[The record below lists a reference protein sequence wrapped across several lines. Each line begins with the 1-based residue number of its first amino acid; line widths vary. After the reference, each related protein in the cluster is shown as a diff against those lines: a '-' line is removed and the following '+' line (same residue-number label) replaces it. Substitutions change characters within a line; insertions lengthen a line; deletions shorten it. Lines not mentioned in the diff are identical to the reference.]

1 MAVKISKVLKNGSG
15 LNIEWTDGKKSN
27 FNFMWLRDN
36 CPLDMDED
44 TRERTFN
51 ILEVSENI
59 HPKNYKINLDGKLE
73 IEWSEGNHTSFYD
86 PKWLRKNCYTLKEKY
101 VSPYQLWDSKLN
113 SNLES
118 ISIDYENI
126 MQSDEALIQWLNL
139 LHEKGFS
146 IVKNSPTE
154 KKSALPLLNR
164 ISHIRETFFNTPFE
178 VISIPKPNNLAYTSK
193 RLVNHMDLPYYEL
206 PPGYQFLHC
215 LVNNAEGG
223 MSRAVDGFFVADYL
237 RNNDPETFKTLTRVP
252 AVFVNRDYTQNKKR
266 LYHAQEITLNKDGD
280 YNDIRFSVPTMG
292 IMDCSPEDM
301 DKFYKAH
308 HKFGKLLHDKRFMV
322 EFKLKEGD
330 IFCFNNRRV
339 LHGRTEYDPNTGHRH
354 LQGYYLD
361 RDEIISRLHYLNKA
375 EF

>member
-1 MAVKISKVLKNGSG
+1 MSVKISKVLKNGSA
-15 LNIEWTDGKKSN
+15 LNVEWNDGKKSN

-36 CPLDMDED
+36 CPSDMDED

-59 HPKNYKINLDGKLE
+59 YPSEYKINSEGNLQIK
-73 IEWSEGNHTSFYD
+73 WSEGNHTSFYNPD
-86 PKWLRKNCYTLKEKY
+86 WLRKNCYTLKEKY
-101 VSPYQLWDSKLN
+101 TSPYKLWDNKLSLN
-113 SNLES
+113 FES
-118 ISIDYENI
+118 ISINYDEV
-126 MQSDEALIQWLNL
+126 MQSDESLIQWLDL

-154 KKSALPLLNR
+154 KKSALPLLHR

-178 VISIPKPNNLAYTSK
+178 VISIPKPNNLAYTPK
-193 RLVNHMDLPYYEL
+193 HLINHMDLPYYEL

-223 MSRAVDGFFVADYL
+223 MSRAVDGFSVADYL
-237 RNNDPETFKTLTRVP
+237 KNNDPEVFKTLTKVP
-252 AVFVNRDYTQNKKR
+252 VVFVNRDYTQDKKR
-266 LYHAQEITLNKDGD
+266 LYHAPEITLNKDGD

-308 HKFGKLLHDKRFMV
+308 HKFGKLLHDKKFMV

-339 LHGRTEYDPNTGHRH
+339 LHGRTEYNPNSGHRH

-361 RDEIISRLHYLNKA
+361 RDEIISRLHYLKKA

>member
-86 PKWLRKNCYTLKEKY
+86 PNWLRKNCYTLKEKY
-101 VSPYQLWDSKLN
+101 ISPYKLWDSKLN

-252 AVFVNRDYTQNKKR
+252 VVFVNRDYTQDKKR

-361 RDEIISRLHYLNKA
+361 RDEIISRLNYLNKA

>member
-1 MAVKISKVLKNGSG
+1 MAVDISKVLKNGSA
-15 LNIEWTDGKKSN
+15 LNVEWSDGKKSN

-36 CPLDMDED
+36 CPSDMDED

-59 HPKNYKINLDGKLE
+59 HPKEYKINKEGKLE
-73 IEWSEGNHTSFYD
+73 IQWSEGSHTSFYD
-86 PKWLRKNCYTLKEKY
+86 PDWLRKNCYTLKKKY
-101 VSPYQLWDSKLN
+101 ISPYKLWDSKLN

-126 MQSDEALIQWLNL
+126 MQSDEVLIQWLNL

-215 LVNNAEGG
+215 LINNAKGG

-237 RNNDPETFKTLTRVP
+237 RNNDPETFKTLTKVP
-252 AVFVNRDYTQNKKR
+252 VVFVNRDYTQDKKR

-301 DKFYKAH
+301 ERFYKAH

-339 LHGRTEYDPNTGHRH
+339 LHGRTEYDPSSGHRH

-361 RDEIISRLHYLNKA
+361 RDEIISRLHYLKKT

>member
-1 MAVKISKVLKNGSG
+1 MTVKISKVLKNGTA
-15 LNIEWTDGKKSN
+15 LNIEWNDGKKSN

-36 CPLDMDED
+36 CPSDMDED

-59 HPKNYKINLDGKLE
+59 HPSEYKINSEGNLQIK
-73 IEWSEGNHTSFYD
+73 WSEGDHTSFYN
-86 PKWLRKNCYTLKEKY
+86 PIWLRKNCYTLKEKY
-101 VSPYQLWDSKLN
+101 TSPYKLWDSKLN
-113 SNLES
+113 SNLDS
-118 ISIDYENI
+118 ISIDYKEVIRN
-126 MQSDEALIQWLNL
+126 DESLIQWLDL

-146 IVKNSPTE
+146 IIKNSPTE

-164 ISHIRETFFNTPFE
+164 ISHIRETFFKTPFE
-178 VISIPKPNNLAYTSK
+178 VISIPKPNNLAYTPK
-193 RLVNHMDLPYYEL
+193 RLINHMDLPYYEL

-223 MSRAVDGFFVADYL
+223 ISRAVDGFFVADYL
-237 RNNDPETFKTLTRVP
+237 KNNDIETFQTLTRIPV
-252 AVFVNRDYTQNKKR
+252 VFVNRDYTQDKKR
-266 LYHAQEITLNKDGD
+266 LYHSPEITLNKDGD

-292 IMDCSPEDM
+292 IMDCSSEDM

-322 EFKLKEGD
+322 EFKLKEGE

-339 LHGRTEYDPNTGHRH
+339 LHGRTEYDPNSGHRH

-361 RDEIISRLHYLNKA
+361 RDEIISRIHFLKKA

>member
-59 HPKNYKINLDGKLE
+59 HPKEYKINPEGKLE

-101 VSPYQLWDSKLN
+101 VSPYKLWDNKLN

-252 AVFVNRDYTQNKKR
+252 AVFVNRDYTQDKKR
-266 LYHAQEITLNKDGD
+266 LYHAHEITLNKDGD

-292 IMDCSPEDM
+292 IMDCLPEDM
-301 DKFYKAH
+301 EKFYKAH

>member
-15 LNIEWTDGKKSN
+15 LNVEWTDGKKSN

-59 HPKNYKINLDGKLE
+59 HPKEYKINPEGKLE

-101 VSPYQLWDSKLN
+101 VSPYKLWDSKLN

-237 RNNDPETFKTLTRVP
+237 RNNDPETFKTLTKVP
-252 AVFVNRDYTQNKKR
+252 AVFVNRDYTQDKKR

-361 RDEIISRLHYLNKA
+361 RDEIISRLNYLNKA

>member
-15 LNIEWTDGKKSN
+15 LNVEWTDGKKSN

-126 MQSDEALIQWLNL
+126 MQNDEALIQWLNL

-252 AVFVNRDYTQNKKR
+252 AVFVNRDYTQDKKR

>member
-1 MAVKISKVLKNGSG
+1 MAVDISKVSKNGSA
-15 LNIEWTDGKKSN
+15 LNIEWSDGEKSN

-178 VISIPKPNNLAYTSK
+178 VISISKPNNLAYTSK
-193 RLVNHMDLPYYEL
+193 SLVNHMDLPYYEL

-237 RNNDPETFKTLTRVP
+237 RSNDPETFKTLTRVP
-252 AVFVNRDYTQNKKR
+252 AVFVNRDYTQDKKR

-361 RDEIISRLHYLNKA
+361 RDEIISRLNYLNKA

>member
-15 LNIEWTDGKKSN
+15 LNVEWTDGKKSN

-73 IEWSEGNHTSFYD
+73 IEWSEGHHTSFYD

-101 VSPYQLWDSKLN
+101 VSPYKLWDSKLN

-118 ISIDYENI
+118 ISIGYENI

-139 LHEKGFS
+139 IHEKGFS

-252 AVFVNRDYTQNKKR
+252 AVFVNRDYTQDKKR

-361 RDEIISRLHYLNKA
+361 RDEIISRLHYLKKA

>member
-252 AVFVNRDYTQNKKR
+252 AVFVNRDYTQDKKR

>member
-59 HPKNYKINLDGKLE
+59 HPKEYKINPEGKLE

-101 VSPYQLWDSKLN
+101 VSPYKLWDSKLN

-126 MQSDEALIQWLNL
+126 MQNDEALIQWLNL

>member
-15 LNIEWTDGKKSN
+15 LNVEWTDGKKSN

-252 AVFVNRDYTQNKKR
+252 AVFVNRDYTQDKKR

-301 DKFYKAH
+301 EKFYKAH

-322 EFKLKEGD
+322 EFKLNEGD

>member
-101 VSPYQLWDSKLN
+101 VSPYKLWDSKLN

-126 MQSDEALIQWLNL
+126 MQNDEALIQWLNL

-237 RNNDPETFKTLTRVP
+237 RNNDPETFRTLTRVP
-252 AVFVNRDYTQNKKR
+252 AVFVNRDYTQDKKR

-301 DKFYKAH
+301 EKFYKAH

-322 EFKLKEGD
+322 EFKLNEGD

>member
-59 HPKNYKINLDGKLE
+59 HPKEYKINPEGKLE

-86 PKWLRKNCYTLKEKY
+86 PNWLRKNCYTLKEKY
-101 VSPYQLWDSKLN
+101 ISPYKLWDSKLN

-126 MQSDEALIQWLNL
+126 MQNDEALIQWLNL

-237 RNNDPETFKTLTRVP
+237 RNNDPETFKTLTKVP
-252 AVFVNRDYTQNKKR
+252 AVFVNRDYTQDKKR

-292 IMDCSPEDM
+292 IMDCSSEDM
-301 DKFYKAH
+301 EKFYKAH

-322 EFKLKEGD
+322 EFKLNEGD

>member
-1 MAVKISKVLKNGSG
+1 MTVQISKVSKNGSA
-15 LNIEWTDGKKSN
+15 LNVEWSDGEKSS

-126 MQSDEALIQWLNL
+126 MQNDEALIQWLNL

-178 VISIPKPNNLAYTSK
+178 VISISKPNNLAYTSK

-252 AVFVNRDYTQNKKR
+252 AVFVNRDYTQDKKR

-301 DKFYKAH
+301 EKFYKAH
-308 HKFGKLLHDKRFMV
+308 HKFGRLLHDKRFMV

-339 LHGRTEYDPNTGHRH
+339 LHGRTEYNPDSGHRH

-361 RDEIISRLHYLNKA
+361 RDEITSRLHYLKKT

>member
-59 HPKNYKINLDGKLE
+59 HPKEYKINPEGKLE

-126 MQSDEALIQWLNL
+126 MQNDEALIQWLNL

-252 AVFVNRDYTQNKKR
+252 AVFVNRDYTQDKKR

-361 RDEIISRLHYLNKA
+361 RDEIISRLNYLNKA

>member
-1 MAVKISKVLKNGSG
+1 MAVDISRVSKNGSA
-15 LNIEWTDGKKSN
+15 LNIEWSDGKKSN

-59 HPKNYKINLDGKLE
+59 HPKKYKINPDGKLE

-101 VSPYQLWDSKLN
+101 VSPYKLWDSKLN

-118 ISIDYENI
+118 ISIGYENI

-252 AVFVNRDYTQNKKR
+252 AVFVNRDYTQDKKR

>member
-73 IEWSEGNHTSFYD
+73 IEWSEGHHTSFYD

-126 MQSDEALIQWLNL
+126 MQSDEVLIKWLNL
-139 LHEKGFS
+139 LHEK
-146 IVKNSPTE
+146 
-154 KKSALPLLNR
+154 
-164 ISHIRETFFNTPFE
+164 
-178 VISIPKPNNLAYTSK
+178 
-193 RLVNHMDLPYYEL
+193 
-206 PPGYQFLHC
+206 
-215 LVNNAEGG
+215 
-223 MSRAVDGFFVADYL
+223 
-237 RNNDPETFKTLTRVP
+237 
-252 AVFVNRDYTQNKKR
+252 VFQ
-266 LYHAQEITLNKDGD
+266 L
-280 YNDIRFSVPTMG
+280 
-292 IMDCSPEDM
+292 
-301 DKFYKAH
+301 
-308 HKFGKLLHDKRFMV
+308 
-322 EFKLKEGD
+322 
-330 IFCFNNRRV
+330 
-339 LHGRTEYDPNTGHRH
+339 
-354 LQGYYLD
+354 
-361 RDEIISRLHYLNKA
+361 
-375 EF
+375 

>member
-1 MAVKISKVLKNGSG
+1 MSVKLSKVSKNGSG
-15 LNIEWTDGKKSN
+15 LNIEWSDGKKSN

-59 HPKNYKINLDGKLE
+59 HPKKYKINPEGKLE

-86 PKWLRKNCYTLKEKY
+86 PNWLRKNCYTLKEKY
-101 VSPYQLWDSKLN
+101 ISPYKLWDSKLN

-164 ISHIRETFFNTPFE
+164 NSHIRETFFNTPFE

>member
-1 MAVKISKVLKNGSG
+1 MKISKVSKNGSA
-15 LNIEWTDGKKSN
+15 LNIEWSDGQKSN

-59 HPKNYKINLDGKLE
+59 YPKEYKINEEGKLE
-73 IEWSEGNHTSFYD
+73 IKWSEGNHNSFYNPD
-86 PKWLRKNCYTLKEKY
+86 WLRKNCYTLKKKY
-101 VSPYQLWDSKLN
+101 VSPYKLWDNTLN
-113 SNLES
+113 SKIDS
-118 ISIDYENI
+118 ITIDYKDI
-126 MQSDEALIQWLNL
+126 MQSEESLIQWLVL

-164 ISHIRETFFNTPFE
+164 ISHIRETFFKTPFE

-193 RLVNHMDLPYYEL
+193 HLVNHMDLPYFEL

-215 LVNNAEGG
+215 LINNAEGG
-223 MSRAVDGFFVADYL
+223 MSRAVDGFFVANYL
-237 RNNDPETFKTLTRVP
+237 KHNDPETFETLTRVP
-252 AVFVNRDYTQNKKR
+252 VVFVNRDYTQDKKR
-266 LYHAQEITLNKDGD
+266 LYHAPEITLNKDGD

-301 DKFYKAH
+301 EKFYKAH
-308 HKFGKLLHDKRFMV
+308 HKFGRLLHDKRFMV

-339 LHGRTEYDPNTGHRH
+339 LHGRTEYNPDSGHRH

-361 RDEIISRLHYLNKA
+361 RDEITSRLHYLKKT

>member
-1 MAVKISKVLKNGSG
+1 MSVKISKVLKNGSG

-59 HPKNYKINLDGKLE
+59 HPKEYKINVDGKLE

-86 PKWLRKNCYTLKEKY
+86 PNWLRKNCYTLKEKY
-101 VSPYQLWDSKLN
+101 ISPYKLWDSKLN

-126 MQSDEALIQWLNL
+126 MQSDEVLIQWLNL

-252 AVFVNRDYTQNKKR
+252 AVFVNRDYTQDKKR

-301 DKFYKAH
+301 EKFYKAH

>member
-1 MAVKISKVLKNGSG
+1 MSVKLSKVAKNGSG
-15 LNIEWTDGKKSN
+15 LNIEWSDGKKSN

-36 CPLDMDED
+36 CPSDMDED

-59 HPKNYKINLDGKLE
+59 HPKEYKINVDGKLE

-86 PKWLRKNCYTLKEKY
+86 PNWLRKNCYTLKEKY
-101 VSPYQLWDSKLN
+101 ISPYKLWDSKLN

-126 MQSDEALIQWLNL
+126 MQSDEVLIQWLNL

-252 AVFVNRDYTQNKKR
+252 AVFVNRDYTQDKKR

-292 IMDCSPEDM
+292 IMDCLPEDM
-301 DKFYKAH
+301 EKFYKAH

>member
-101 VSPYQLWDSKLN
+101 ISPYQLWDSKLN

-126 MQSDEALIQWLNL
+126 MQSDEVLIQWLNL

-252 AVFVNRDYTQNKKR
+252 AVFVNRDYTQDKKR

-301 DKFYKAH
+301 EKFYKAH

-322 EFKLKEGD
+322 EFKLNEGD

-339 LHGRTEYDPNTGHRH
+339 LHGRTEYDPTSGHRH

>member
-252 AVFVNRDYTQNKKR
+252 AVFVNRDYTQDKKR

-301 DKFYKAH
+301 EKFYKAH

-322 EFKLKEGD
+322 EFKLNEGD

>member
-1 MAVKISKVLKNGSG
+1 MPVKISKVLKNGSG

-126 MQSDEALIQWLNL
+126 MQNDEALIQWLNL

-237 RNNDPETFKTLTRVP
+237 RNNDPETFKTLTKVP
-252 AVFVNRDYTQNKKR
+252 AVFVNRDYTQDKKR

>member
-15 LNIEWTDGKKSN
+15 LNVEWTDGKKSN

-252 AVFVNRDYTQNKKR
+252 AVFVNRDYTQDKKR

-361 RDEIISRLHYLNKA
+361 RDEIISRLNYLNKA

>member
-1 MAVKISKVLKNGSG
+1 MAVDISKVSKNGSA
-15 LNIEWTDGKKSN
+15 LNIECSDGEKSN

-36 CPLDMDED
+36 CPSDMDED

-59 HPKNYKINLDGKLE
+59 HPKEYKINPEGKLE

-101 VSPYQLWDSKLN
+101 VSPYKLLDSKLN

-126 MQSDEALIQWLNL
+126 MQNDEALIQWLNL

-237 RNNDPETFKTLTRVP
+237 RNNDPETFKTLTKVP
-252 AVFVNRDYTQNKKR
+252 AVFVNRDYTQDKKR